1 MEDWQFVRK
10 SGVFFCRFLHPTLL
24 LFVILLSGLLALHQH
39 NEVHSVF
46 RVLLCN
52 GCEVVIV
59 FAEVIVEPAVEAL
72 RTSELSAPLHNLL
85 FLGGEVEGLGV
96 VGVFHCDDVF

>member
-1 MEDWQFVRK
+1 MELVQFVRK
-10 SGVFFCRFLHPTLL
+10 SGVFFCWFLHPTLL
-24 LFVILLSGLLALHQH
+24 LCLGLLALHQH

-59 FAEVIVEPAVEAL
+59 FAEVIVEPAVETL